1 MGKNL
6 FEKIISSHLVTGT
19 PKAGNEI
26 GIRIDQTLT
35 QDALGTMAYLQFE
48 AMGVP
53 VAKTESVSYVDHNTL
68 QDGFENADDHR
79 YLQTVADKH
88 GIKYSKAGN
97 GICHQVHLE
106 RFARPGLTLIGSDS
120 HTPTSGAVGMI
131 AMGVGGMDVAVA
143 MAGGPFYLT
152 YPKVIR
158 VNLTGRLQPWC
169 SAKDVILKMLQILT
183 TKGNVGTVIEYGGP
197 GAAALTVPERST
209 ITNMGAELGVTTS
222 LFPSDEMTK
231 VFFKAQGR
239 EKDWQLLG
247 PDEDAVYDR
256 VIEIDL
262 NSLVPHIAC
271 PHSPDNVKTVNEVA
285 GLKVDQVLVGS
296 CTNSSYRDIMMVAA
310 MVKGKKVHSHVSFGV
325 APGSKQV
332 LAMIAKNGAL
342 HELVAAGARILETTC
357 GFCVGCGQAPQTKGV
372 SLRTNNR
379 NFEGRSGT
387 KDGQVYLVS
396 PETAVAAALTGVV
409 TDSRDL
415 GLTYPDIVL
424 PELYEIDDTLIVE
437 PSKDQAV
444 EVYRG
449 PNIGEP
455 PKNTAMPESLSA
467 KVGIKVGDKITTDHI
482 MPAGPFLKYRSN
494 VPKYANYVFYH
505 MNPEFAAKCQT
516 NREQGK
522 ASVIVA
528 GLSYGQGSSREHAAL
543 CPMYLGVRV
552 LLAKSVERIHGA
564 NLVNFGI
571 LQLTFE
577 DEMDYDRID
586 DGDELAIDHVH
597 QAVEQ
602 EIIVVKNVSKGYE
615 FKTKCSLTPRQKEIV
630 LSGGLLNYVAK
641 NTK

>member
-1 MGKNL
+1 M
-6 FEKIISSHLVTGT
+6 
-19 PKAGNEI
+19 
-26 GIRIDQTLT
+26 
-35 QDALGTMAYLQFE
+35 
-48 AMGVP
+48 
-53 VAKTESVSYVDHNTL
+53 
-68 QDGFENADDHR
+68 
-79 YLQTVADKH
+79 
-88 GIKYSKAGN
+88 
-97 GICHQVHLE
+97 
-106 RFARPGLTLIGSDS
+106 
-120 HTPTSGAVGMI
+120 
-131 AMGVGGMDVAVA
+131 
-143 MAGGPFYLT
+143 
-152 YPKVIR
+152 
-158 VNLTGRLQPWC
+158 
-169 SAKDVILKMLQILT
+169 
-183 TKGNVGTVIEYGGP
+183 
-197 GAAALTVPERST
+197 
-209 ITNMGAELGVTTS
+209 
-222 LFPSDEMTK
+222 
-231 VFFKAQGR
+231 
-239 EKDWQLLG
+239 
-247 PDEDAVYDR
+247 
-256 VIEIDL
+256 
-262 NSLVPHIAC
+262 
-271 PHSPDNVKTVNEVA
+271 
-285 GLKVDQVLVGS
+285 
-296 CTNSSYRDIMMVAA
+296 
-310 MVKGKKVHSHVSFGV
+310 
-325 APGSKQV
+325 
-332 LAMIAKNGAL
+332 
-342 HELVAAGARILETTC
+342 
-357 GFCVGCGQAPQTKGV
+357 
-372 SLRTNNR
+372 
-379 NFEGRSGT
+379 
-387 KDGQVYLVS
+387 
-396 PETAVAAALTGVV
+396 
-409 TDSRDL
+409 
-415 GLTYPDIVL
+415 